1 MNRDHAG
8 LKLRRVLPIH
18 IPMDSTAL
26 VVLIVSGG
34 VGLVTLSVGAVWLSR
49 SGLPR
54 KARHAQTSDARRTPL
69 RYGSSDPPVLH
80 DAMPA
85 KTVAVTPARL
95 AARDLVERAITSAA
109 ATSKDARAAHGDRAY
124 ASTLPMEHAASNFA
138 ATDFRTTSF
147 KPTDWPATEP
157 VSVSVS
163 ESVSASVS
171 ACENTPYFAATEPM
185 PLDSR

>member
-1 MNRDHAG
+1 
-8 LKLRRVLPIH
+8 
-18 IPMDSTAL
+18 MDSAAL
-26 VVLIVSGG
+26 VVLILSGG
-34 VGLVTLSVGAVWLSR
+34 VGVITLSLGALWLSR

-85 KTVAVTPARL
+85 KAPAVASAQLVARV
-95 AARDLVERAITSAA
+95 ATRDLVGRAIARAA
-109 ATSKDARAAHGDRAY
+109 ATNNDARAAQDNRAY

-138 ATDFRTTSF
+138 ATDFQNTGF

-157 VSVSVS
+157 VSMS
-163 ESVSASVS
+163 EP
-171 ACENTPYFAATEPM
+171 TPYFAATEPM
-185 PLDSR
+185 PLNSK

>member
-1 MNRDHAG
+1 M
-8 LKLRRVLPIH
+8 
-18 IPMDSTAL
+18 
-26 VVLIVSGG
+26 VLIVSGG

-49 SGLPR
+49 GGLPR

-85 KTVAVTPARL
+85 KAVAVNTAQL
-95 AARDLVERAITSAA
+95 VARDLVERAIASAA
-109 ATSKDARAAHGDRAY
+109 ATSNDARAAHGDRAY

-138 ATDFRTTSF
+138 ATDFQTTGF
-147 KPTDWPATEP
+147 KPTDWPTTVP
-157 VSVSVS
+157 VS

-185 PLDSR
+185 PFDSR

>member
-1 MNRDHAG
+1 
-8 LKLRRVLPIH
+8 
-18 IPMDSTAL
+18 MDSAAL

-34 VGLVTLSVGAVWLSR
+34 VGVITLSLGALWLSR
-49 SGLPR
+49 GGLPR

-85 KTVAVTPARL
+85 KAPAVASAQLV
-95 AARDLVERAITSAA
+95 ARDLAERAIAGRAITLREALAA
-109 ATSKDARAAHGDRAY
+109 QDARAY

-138 ATDFRTTSF
+138 ATDFQNTGF

-157 VSVSVS
+157 VSMS
-163 ESVSASVS
+163 EP
-171 ACENTPYFAATEPM
+171 TPYFAATEPM
-185 PLDSR
+185 PLNSK

>member
-1 MNRDHAG
+1 
-8 LKLRRVLPIH
+8 
-18 IPMDSTAL
+18 MDSAAL

-34 VGLVTLSVGAVWLSR
+34 VGVITLSLGALWLSR
-49 SGLPR
+49 GGLPR
-54 KARHAQTSDARRTPL
+54 KARHAQTSGARRTPL

-85 KTVAVTPARL
+85 KAVAVNTAQL
-95 AARDLVERAITSAA
+95 VARDLVERAIASAA
-109 ATSKDARAAHGDRAY
+109 ATSNDARAAHGDRAY

-138 ATDFRTTSF
+138 ATDFQTTGF
-147 KPTDWPATEP
+147 KPTDWPATVP
-157 VSVSVS
+157 
-163 ESVSASVS
+163 VSASVN